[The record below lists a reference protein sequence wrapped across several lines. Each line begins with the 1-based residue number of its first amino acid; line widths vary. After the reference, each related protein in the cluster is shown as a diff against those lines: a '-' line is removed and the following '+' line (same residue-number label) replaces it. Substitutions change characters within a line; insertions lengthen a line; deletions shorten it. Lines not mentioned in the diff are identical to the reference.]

1 MKFKDG
7 TTDGHHSRSL
17 SCDTISNT
25 PVSTNSLAQPK
36 LLFSKIE
43 KFYVNVQSCGVL
55 SIYSSK
61 MTKEEE
67 NQDFMFSED
76 SDSDLE
82 EMDQDKN

>member
-1 MKFKDG
+1 MKKPDALFFTSTKIVNSTAVKFKDG
-7 TTDGHHSRSL
+7 ATDGHYSRSL

-25 PVSTNSLAQPK
+25 PGSTNSLAQPK

-67 NQDFMFSED
+67 D
-76 SDSDLE
+76 
-82 EMDQDKN
+82 